1 MKASD
6 LLVSRAGA
14 TTLCEITALGMPAI
28 LIPSPYVPNNHQYF
42 NALALVEN
50 DAALMIEEKD
60 LSAIS
65 LKEKIDS
72 IINDVDTLNS
82 LANNAKSMAN
92 STVIED
98 IVEKIEKL

>member
-1 MKASD
+1 MLEDLPNENAAASTIAEIKALNIPS
-6 LLVSRAGA
+6 
-14 TTLCEITALGMPAI
+14 I
-28 LIPSPYVPNNHQYF
+28 LIPSPYVANNHQYF
-42 NALALVEN
+42 NALALVKN

>member
-1 MKASD
+1 
-6 LLVSRAGA
+6 
-14 TTLCEITALGMPAI
+14 
-28 LIPSPYVPNNHQYF
+28 
-42 NALALVEN
+42 
-50 DAALMIEEKD
+50 MIEEKD